1 VVSANII
8 ALCKCYIKSFAAP
21 TGRARSRRARS
32 ASKAEPRPSADWIR
46 VYNKV
51 VDHDGIII
59 RRSVVSWDVVV
70 LIAVTLVWLVFVIMN
85 PGGG

>member
-1 VVSANII
+1 
-8 ALCKCYIKSFAAP
+8 
-21 TGRARSRRARS
+21 
-32 ASKAEPRPSADWIR
+32 